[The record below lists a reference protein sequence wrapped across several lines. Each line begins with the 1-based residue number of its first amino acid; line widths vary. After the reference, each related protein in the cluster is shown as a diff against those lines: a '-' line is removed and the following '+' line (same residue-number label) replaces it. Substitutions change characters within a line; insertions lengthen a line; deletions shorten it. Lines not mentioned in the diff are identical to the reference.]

1 MNYFTILPPV
11 IDRELRLRAR
21 QAGTYW
27 GRCAV
32 AGLAVLICMEEIEAV
47 SATVKPFQA
56 GAATFRAVSWLAFLA
71 ACAVTLVTADCLSR
85 ERRDGTLGLLLLT
98 DLKGLDVV
106 LGKLCV
112 AGLTGAYVLVG
123 FLPAV
128 GLVMLQGGVGLGE
141 IGRTALA
148 LLNTAFVALAAGMWV
163 SGRSQSRSGAA
174 RGSLLLVAGLCVLPG
189 VLAVLGLSVYRHAT
203 GLAGAFSLL
212 SPFTAFTLA

>member
-32 AGLAVLICMEEIEAV
+32 AGLAVLICMGEIEAV

-71 ACAVTLVTADCLSR
+71 ACTVTLVTADCLSR
-85 ERRDGTLGLLLLT
+85 ERREGTLGLLLLT

-112 AGLTGAYVLVG
+112 AGLTAAYVLVG

-128 GLVMLQGGVGLGE
+128 GLVLLMGGISYEEVG
-141 IGRTALA
+141 RMALA
-148 LLNTAFVALAAGMWV
+148 LLNTAFVALAA
-163 SGRSQSRSGAA
+163 
-174 RGSLLLVAGLCVLPG
+174 
-189 VLAVLGLSVYRHAT
+189 
-203 GLAGAFSLL
+203 
-212 SPFTAFTLA
+212 